1 MGAGNDTAMKVITLC
16 AMAMAGAGS
25 LLFGSIDPE
34 RLADWS
40 QAGCEGAIPDYAHQI
55 VFAEQG
61 GLADG
66 VTDNAA
72 LLQGLID
79 SLESDTVIL
88 LGEGDYVFS
97 RGIDIDVSVHNHGVI
112 LRGVDPDRTRLV
124 FTSGVPEYRGHLNT
138 LGADTEVET
147 RVNQTRNRGVWVA
160 DPSSFQIGDDVVLY
174 QENDFEVMATAHTS
188 GGNPGIQDQALRTWA
203 KDTTGQI
210 LRIVSIEGN
219 EVTFDREVRLDFEW
233 SNRRLRKLVL
243 RTGVGIENL
252 TLDNRVD
259 LDGLHSIKFTRAANC
274 WVRNV
279 RSIRTVR
286 YHVST
291 ALSRNLTIR
300 DSYFYDSF
308 RFGGGGSGYGVV
320 VERYTSDCLVI
331 NNTLQRLRHALVAK
345 EGANGNVF
353 AYNYTFEGKQD
364 GAPIAKDVSI
374 HGHYPFKNLFEGNVV
389 EFIHCTDW
397 WGPAGPGNTF
407 FRNRVSR
414 MPVLL
419 DDRSHGQNVIGNEL
433 VGGGHESGVLIIGT
447 VLDTFL
453 LGNVSELTLSQELE
467 QIDALELPTSLWTR
481 ERPDFWTEDLP
492 WPAMGPP
499 HQPGSHQ
506 IPAQA
511 RAPLRPELPGD
522 RA

>member
-1 MGAGNDTAMKVITLC
+1 MKATTLLVL
-16 AMAMAGAGS
+16 AMAGAAAN
-25 LLFGSIDPE
+25 LFGAIEPE
-34 RLADWS
+34 RLTDWS
-40 QAGCEGAIPDYAHQI
+40 RAGYEGTIPDYSHRV
-55 VFAEQG
+55 VFDALG
-61 GLADG
+61 GAGDG

-72 LLQGLID
+72 LLQQLID

-88 LGEGDYVFS
+88 MGEGDYVLS
-97 RGIDIDVSVHNHGVI
+97 RGLDIDVDVHNHGVI
-112 LRGVDPDRTRLV
+112 LRGIDPDRTRLI
-124 FTSGVPEYRGHLNT
+124 FTSGIPEYRGQINT

-147 RVNQTRNRGVWVA
+147 SVDQTWSRGVMVEA
-160 DPSSFQIGDDVVLY
+160 PTDFRVGDDVVLY
-174 QENDFEVMATAHTS
+174 QENDFDVMATAHTG
-188 GGNPGIQDQALRTWA
+188 GGNPGIQNKALQTWA
-203 KDTTGQI
+203 KDTTGQ
-210 LRIVSIEGN
+210 LFRIESIEGR
-219 EVTFDREVRLDFEW
+219 EITFDREVRLDFEW
-233 SNRRLRKLVL
+233 ANRRLRKLHL
-243 RTGVGIENL
+243 RTGVGIEDL
-252 TLDNRVD
+252 TIDNRVD
-259 LDGLHSIKFTRAANC
+259 LDGLHSIKFTRSANC

-300 DSYFYDSF
+300 DSYFFDSF

-353 AYNYTFEGKQD
+353 AYNYTFEGRQD

-419 DDRSHGQNVIGNEL
+419 DDRSHSQNVIANEL
-433 VGGGHESGVLIIGT
+433 LGGGRESGVLIIGT
-447 VLDTFL
+447 VLDTTL
-453 LGNVSELTLSQELE
+453 LANISELTLPQELE
-467 QIDALELPTSLWTR
+467 RLEALELPASLWTR
-481 ERPDFWTEDLP
+481 DRPDFWTDDLP

-499 HQPGSHQ
+499 NQAGTHQ

-511 RAPLRPELPGD
+511 RIPLIPQAPDPIP
-522 RA
+522 